1 MKNNK
6 ITGVSPLTLLT
17 KLLTPL
23 TLLIITAVLTL
34 SPIAANAASPSH
46 YLYRAQVQGD
56 KSGYIYFNITP
67 EVYDK
72 SHRTLSDIRIFS
84 AGNKEIPYLIWN
96 MTKQWHRETLSVD
109 ILNKSYITKSHTT
122 FTLDLGAEYF
132 KTNRLKIVTTS
143 IDFTRSITIEGSP
156 DNREFV
162 TIKSDAYIFDY
173 TTEHKTSGTEIS
185 YPKTDYRY
193 LKVTI
198 YDDGDEPLQNLGG
211 EVSIVEVIEGEIVSL
226 GAEIEKI
233 VQKPLEETTE
243 VIIDLKYRNIP
254 SDSIIFKIDDKNFMR
269 NVQILSSNINDAD
282 LYRNVKSDILY
293 NISTSKFTRG
303 KLTLDYP
310 ETQGRYLKVIIN
322 NKNDAPLA
330 ISGVEVLGTPKKITF
345 LAEPGVS
352 YFLYFHNDTAPT
364 PTYDIENTFSYID
377 LKSIS
382 RMIVGKVE
390 ENPNYDP
397 IKKIIP
403 FSERHPW
410 ILWGMIIFMVV
421 FLGGIIIRMMMNLS
435 GEGDSE

>member
-1 MKNNK
+1 MTKDK
-6 ITGVSPLTLLT
+6 ITGVSLLI
-17 KLLTPL
+17 LL

-34 SPIAANAASPSH
+34 TPIAANAASPSH

-56 KSGYIYFNITP
+56 KSDYIYFNITP

-72 SHRTLSDIRIFS
+72 SHKTLSDIRIFS
-84 AGNKEIPYLIWN
+84 AGDKEIPYLIWN
-96 MTKQWHRETLSVD
+96 ITKQWHRERLGVE
-109 ILNKSYITKSHTT
+109 ILNRSYITKSHTT

-143 IDFTRSITIEGSP
+143 IDFTRRVTIEGSP

-198 YDDGDEPLQNLGG
+198 YDNGEEPLQNLGG
-211 EVSIVEVIEGEIVSL
+211 EVFIVEVTEGEIVSL
-226 GAEIEKI
+226 ESDIKKI
-233 VQKPLEETTE
+233 AQKPDETTTE

-254 SDSIIFKIDDKNFMR
+254 SDSIIFKIDDKNFR
-269 NVQILSSNINDAD
+269 RSVQILSSNIDDAD
-282 LYRNVKSDILY
+282 LYRIVKKSDILY
-293 NISTSKFTRG
+293 DISTPKFSRE

-310 ETQGRYLKVIIN
+310 ETQGRYLKVIIKN
-322 NKNDAPLA
+322 NDDAPLA
-330 ISGVEVLGTPKKITF
+330 ISGVEALGTPKKITF
-345 LAEPGVS
+345 LAEPGMS
-352 YFLYFHNDTAPT
+352 YFIYFNNDMAPT

-382 RMIVGKVE
+382 QRTVGEIE

-435 GEGDSE
+435 DEEDGE